1 MGEHEHEGG
10 WLRYSIISAILLASA
25 LVFEHILGD
34 PYITQLEP
42 ILGPHST
49 VSQVLYHILIFIF
62 GGYIFIKGIKILIF
76 EKRFSTEFLMGTVA
90 IASTYIDLL
99 FEGAMVITLFLISE
113 YLEEYIEDRARESV
127 KKLIRYLPEEARVIR
142 GGREVSVPVD
152 EVGIGDVVVVKPG
165 ERIPLDGVII
175 DGMSSI
181 DESTITGEN
190 LPVFKGVGST
200 VYGGTLNL
208 DGLLKIRVLKPHEDT
223 LVSKIVRLVAEAR
236 SRKASIENFV
246 DKFARIYVPVIVL
259 LSVLVTAV
267 PLVMF
272 GGEPSYWIYRSMIL
286 LVLACPSA
294 FIISV
299 PATYFA
305 AITMAANRGSI
316 IKGGIYLEKLS
327 KVDTV
332 IFDKTGTLTYGEL
345 RVVSECSGSTIKDRN
360 ILSFVA
366 AVERYS
372 NHPVAKGIVEY
383 VSSLGIEVPKEIK
396 SIREYPGKGIIGY
409 VNGKRIVI
417 GNIEMLEGIGNI
429 SGLNFEGDD
438 HLNIHVAVE
447 EEYMGSLCLEDK
459 IREDAIQA
467 VNELKKMNIKTVILT
482 GDRRDVAERVAK
494 TLGIDEYYAEVKPH
508 EKLEIVEKYRMDG
521 HVAMVGDG
529 VNDAPALAAADVGIA
544 MGGSGTE
551 VALDTSDIV
560 LVKDDLSSIPM
571 LIRLARKTYEIAR
584 ENIYLSIISKMFLGI
599 LGLVGFIPLWSVVA
613 LGDDGITLFL
623 LLNIARIRRF

>member
-1 MGEHEHEGG
+1 M
-10 WLRYSIISAILLASA
+10 
-25 LVFEHILGD
+25 
-34 PYITQLEP
+34 
-42 ILGPHST
+42 
-49 VSQVLYHILIFIF
+49 
-62 GGYIFIKGIKILIF
+62 
-76 EKRFSTEFLMGTVA
+76 
-90 IASTYIDLL
+90 
-99 FEGAMVITLFLISE
+99 
-113 YLEEYIEDRARESV
+113 
-127 KKLIRYLPEEARVIR
+127 
-142 GGREVSVPVD
+142 
-152 EVGIGDVVVVKPG
+152 
-165 ERIPLDGVII
+165 
-175 DGMSSI
+175 
-181 DESTITGEN
+181 
-190 LPVFKGVGST
+190 
-200 VYGGTLNL
+200 
-208 DGLLKIRVLKPHEDT
+208 
-223 LVSKIVRLVAEAR
+223 AEAR